1 MVMTNQNIEDDGVD
15 AEAPGYEMEESFE
28 ATEPEHFRAVA
39 DPTRQK
45 ILQLLRE
52 RAATTKQLATAFGM
66 KPGAIGH
73 HLKVLEEVGF
83 VRVVKT
89 RQVRAITEKYYGNT
103 YRRLSFTARHFSWSE
118 EIPEI
123 SPQFHL
129 EQAMAE
135 FEAPELDRVQARKKD
150 TGNTVPM
157 SSLVHARIPPER
169 AEAFAR
175 KVTEL
180 SEEFDQPPVPGE
192 KVYAFIAGVFPT
204 NLPEIPDDERDDESG
219 G

>member
-1 MVMTNQNIEDDGVD
+1 
-15 AEAPGYEMEESFE
+15 MEEAFE

-39 DPTRQK
+39 DPTRQRV
-45 ILQLLRE
+45 LQLLRE
-52 RAATTKQLATAFGM
+52 RSATTKQLAEALGM

-103 YRRLSFTARHFSWSE
+103 YRRLSFTARHFSWAE

-135 FEAPELDRVQARKKD
+135 YEAPEIDEVEPVGEASERI
-150 TGNTVPM
+150 VPM
-157 SSLVHARIPPER
+157 SSLVHARIPRER
-169 AEAFAR
+169 AEEFAR
-175 KVTEL
+175 RVAGL
-180 SEEFDQPPVPGE
+180 AEEFDQPPVAGE
-192 KVYAFIAGVFPT
+192 KVYAFIASVFPT
-204 NLPEIPDDERDDESG
+204 NLPELPEDEAKDQESG

>member
-1 MVMTNQNIEDDGVD
+1 ML
-15 AEAPGYEMEESFE
+15 ESFE

-45 ILQLLRE
+45 ILELLRE
-52 RAATTKQLATAFGM
+52 RAATTKQLAQALEM
-66 KPGAIGH
+66 RPGAIGH

-83 VRVVKT
+83 VRVVGT

-103 YRRLSFTARHFSWSE
+103 YRRLSFTARHFSWTE

-135 FEAPELDRVQARKKD
+135 YEAPQIDEIESPKEGSESGEL
-150 TGNTVPM
+150 TLPM
-157 SSLVHARIPPER
+157 SSLAHARIPAR
-169 AEAFAR
+169 KAEEFAR
-175 KVTEL
+175 RVMDL
-180 SEEFDQPPVPGE
+180 VEEFEQDPVAGE
-192 KVYAFIAGVFPT
+192 KVYAFLASVFPT
-204 NLPEIPDDERDDESG
+204 NLPELPEDEDRGGESG
-219 G
+219 D